1 MRLSLIVDTGLK
13 RHTDRGSI
21 SLRLP
26 CLYDIVAYGYCL
38 AEQDQLPCEPLLAT
52 VKRQKLAWFGHVTRQ
67 DNLTKTIFHDILEGW
82 RRRGRQRKCWMDNT
96 KEQTSLPIPEMLTT
110 ASCRKKTGR
119 GSVLNRP
126 SCSPTT
132 KSVKGLS

>member
-52 VKRQKLAWFGHVTRQ
+52 VKRQKLAWFGHVTRH
-67 DNLTKTIFHDILEGW
+67 DSPSKTILQDTLEDG
-82 RRRGRQRKCWMDNT
+82 RRRGRRRKCWMGNI
-96 KEQTSLPIPEMLTT
+96 KEWASLPKSELLIR
-110 ASCRKKTGR
+110 ASSRKDWMKISAEG
-119 GSVLNRP
+119 P
-126 SCSPTT
+126 C
-132 KSVKGLS
+132 